1 MKQFMPT
8 IFLGGLLAVCS
19 SCAPR
24 ETLHPTSATPATAG
38 PGTPVGPNGPN
49 GPRYYVPGSTAAPSQ
64 PAYAAGPSTSAG
76 QPGADAFE
84 ERWPSAIVTGS
95 TTITLFEPQVD
106 FWDGSHLVGRQA
118 VAVQSAGEPQPNYGV
133 VTLKAVTL
141 VDKSART
148 VSLENIEISGGDFA
162 SAKQRTPEFVKLL
175 QQNLPGHF
183 PKLALTRLENSFVST
198 PSSAH
203 ASSQLNNTPPDV
215 IVSTKPAMLVLV
227 DGPPVFRP
235 VPGTDLQR
243 VINTHV
249 LLLKGN
255 LDQLYLHIWDGY
267 MTASSL
273 DGPWTVANTPPPGAA
288 TAEQQARDANPPLDL
303 LQGDGQ
309 GAPIPSLTNSPA
321 PVLYA
326 RTAPAELITF
336 QGEPNFVP
344 VQNTHLLYAANTTA
358 NVFKLLSDQ
367 QTYVL
372 LSGRWYHAD
381 SLNGPWHFLPAYQLA
396 ADFKNIPNDSPK
408 ENVKASIPGTQQAN
422 EALVANSIPESTKVP
437 RTTEM
442 QNPQID
448 GAPKLQP
455 INGTPLEYVANSAT
469 PIIKVDNNSWYACQN
484 GAWFASTSVNGPWV
498 VASTVPQVI
507 YTIPANSP
515 LHYLTYVQVYGS
527 TPQDVYAGYTPGYL
541 GTEVQDGVVVYGTGY
556 YYPGWVGGVWYG
568 YPATWGFGWGPC
580 WNPWY
585 NWSFYCG
592 FGWGW
597 GWGWYGCYPP
607 YPCWGPYYHG
617 HYYGHYGHYYGHGG
631 IVVHRTSGL
640 STAHSVYSQN
650 RPTASAMTAGRS
662 APAMNTGRYAQSYN
676 SRTGHIAAGQRA
688 SVQNVYS
695 PTSGAQG
702 RGTTMRPGSATMR
715 PGGATSGASRGAA
728 PNAFTG
734 ARGYSGYS
742 GNSYRGGYM
751 GGSAGYYRGPGA
763 VPGHSGGYAPG
774 MSGGRPGGYG
784 GSGMSGGH
792 PSGGGMSG
800 GHSGGGGGGGHSG
813 GGGGG
818 HPR

>member
-1 MKQFMPT
+1 
-8 IFLGGLLAVCS
+8 
-19 SCAPR
+19 
-24 ETLHPTSATPATAG
+24 
-38 PGTPVGPNGPN
+38 
-49 GPRYYVPGSTAAPSQ
+49 
-64 PAYAAGPSTSAG
+64 
-76 QPGADAFE
+76 
-84 ERWPSAIVTGS
+84 
-95 TTITLFEPQVD
+95 VD

-141 VDKSART
+141 VDKSSRA

-162 SAKQRTPEFVKLL
+162 SAKQRAPEFVALL
-175 QQNLPGHF
+175 QQHVPGHF
-183 PKLALTRLENSFVST
+183 PKLALTRLENSFVSS
-198 PSSAH
+198 PSSTH
-203 ASSQLNNTPPDV
+203 PSSQLNNTPPEV

-243 VINTHV
+243 VINTHA
-249 LLLKGN
+249 LLLKSN
-255 LDQLYLHIWDGY
+255 QDQLYLHIWDGY
-267 MTASSL
+267 VTASSL

-303 LQGDGQ
+303 LQSDGQ
-309 GAPIPSLTNSPA
+309 GAPTPSLTNSTV
-321 PVLYA
+321 PVIYA

-344 VQNTHLLYAANTTA
+344 IQNTHLLYAANTTA
-358 NVFKLLSDQ
+358 NVFKLLTDQ

-372 LSGRWYHAD
+372 ISGRWYHAD
-381 SLNGPWHFLPAYQLA
+381 SLNGPWHYLPAHQLA
-396 ADFKNIPNDSPK
+396 ADFKNIPDDSPK

-455 INGTPLEYVANSAT
+455 IKGTPLQYVANSAT
-469 PIIKVDNNSWYACQN
+469 PIIKVDDNSWYACQN
-484 GAWFASTSVNGPWV
+484 GVWFASTSVNGPWA
-498 VASTVPQVI
+498 VATSVPQVI
-507 YTIPANSP
+507 YTIPPDSP

-568 YPATWGFGWGPC
+568 YPVTWGFGWGPC

-585 NWSFYCG
+585 NWSFYWG

-597 GWGWYGCYPP
+597 GWGWYGCFPP
-607 YPCWGPYYHG
+607 FPWWGPYYHC
-617 HYYGHYGHYYGHGG
+617 HYYGHYGHFYGHGG
-631 IVVHRTSGL
+631 IVVHRTTGI
-640 STAHSVYSQN
+640 STAHSVYTQN
-650 RPTASAMTAGRS
+650 RPTASAMTATRS
-662 APAMNTGRYAQSYN
+662 APAMNTGRYAQAYN

-688 SVQNVYS
+688 SVQNVYN
-695 PTSGAQG
+695 PTGAAQA
-702 RGTTMRPGSATMR
+702 RGTAMRS
-715 PGGATSGASRGAA
+715 GGATGGAWRGAN
-728 PNAFTG
+728 PNGFAG
-734 ARGYSGYS
+734 GRGYSGYS
-742 GNSYRGGYM
+742 GNYYRGGYM
-751 GGSAGYYRGPGA
+751 GGSAGYYRGPGYSSGR
-763 VPGHSGGYAPG
+763 PGGYAPG
-774 MSGGRPGGYG
+774 APGMYGGHGGGYG
-784 GSGMSGGH
+784 GGFSGGH
-792 PSGGGMSG
+792 A
-800 GHSGGGGGGGHSG
+800 GGGGGGGHGG

>member
-1 MKQFMPT
+1 MKHLLSTFL
-8 IFLGGLLAVCS
+8 LGGILAVVGS

-24 ETLHPTSATPATAG
+24 EALHPTSGPTTSSASSTPI
-38 PGTPVGPNGPN
+38 GPNGPN
-49 GPRYYVPGSTAAPSQ
+49 GPRYYIPNSGTSAAPQ
-64 PAYAAGPSTSAG
+64 PGYTPGASAPAG
-76 QPGADAFE
+76 QAPADAFE

-118 VAVQSAGEPQPNYGV
+118 VAVQSSGEPQPNYGV

-162 SAKQRTPEFVKLL
+162 SAKQRAPEFVTLL
-175 QQNLPGHF
+175 QQNVPGHF
-183 PKLALTRLENSFVST
+183 PKLALTRLESSFVSK
-198 PSSAH
+198 PGSVH
-203 ASSQLNNTPPDV
+203 ASSQLNNTPPEV
-215 IVSTKPAMLVLV
+215 IISTKPAMLVLV

-255 LDQLYLHIWDGY
+255 ADQLYLHLWDGY
-267 MTASSL
+267 VTASSL
-273 DGPWTVANTPPPGAA
+273 EGPWTVANTPPAGAA
-288 TAEQQARDANPPLDL
+288 TAEQEARNANPPLDL
-303 LQGDGQ
+303 LQSENQ
-309 GAPIPSLTNSPA
+309 GAQAASLTNSAA
-321 PVLYA
+321 PVIYA
-326 RTAPAELITF
+326 KTAPAELITF

-358 NVFKLLSDQ
+358 NVFKLLTDQ

-372 LSGRWYHAD
+372 ISGRWFHAD
-381 SLNGPWHFLPAYQLA
+381 SFNGPWHYVPAYQLA
-396 ADFKNIPNDSPK
+396 ADFKNIPDDSPK

-437 RTTEM
+437 RNTEM

-448 GAPKLQP
+448 GAPKLEP
-455 INGTPLEYVANSAT
+455 VKGTPLQYVVNSAT
-469 PIIKVDNNSWYACQN
+469 PIIEVDENSWYACQN
-484 GAWFASTSVNGPWV
+484 GVWFASTSVNGPWV
-498 VASTVPQVI
+498 VATTVPQVI
-507 YTIPANSP
+507 YTIPPDSP

-527 TPQDVYAGYTPGYL
+527 TPQYVYAGYTPGYL
-541 GTEVQDGVVVYGTGY
+541 GTEVQDGTVVYGTGY
-556 YYPGWVGGVWYG
+556 YYPGWVGGAWYG

-585 NWSFYCG
+585 NWSFYWG

-597 GWGWYGCYPP
+597 GWGWYGCFPP
-607 YPCWGPYYHG
+607 YPCWGPYYHC
-617 HYYGHYGHYYGHGG
+617 HYYGHYGYYGHGG
-631 IVVHRTSGL
+631 IVVHRTTGI
-640 STAHSVYSQN
+640 STAHSVYTQN
-650 RPTASAMTAGRS
+650 RPTASAMTATRS
-662 APAMNTGRYAQSYN
+662 APAVNNGRYAQAYN
-676 SRTGHIAAGQRA
+676 SRTGNIAAGQRA

-695 PTSGAQG
+695 QT
-702 RGTTMRPGSATMR
+702 RPGSAQSRGAMTR
-715 PGGATSGASRGAA
+715 TGGATAGTWHGAN
-728 PNAFTG
+728 PNAFGG

-742 GNSYRGGYM
+742 GNYYRGGYM
-751 GGSAGYYRGPGA
+751 GGSAGYYRGPG
-763 VPGHSGGYAPG
+763 S
-774 MSGGRPGGYG
+774 SGGRPGGYAP
-784 GSGMSGGH
+784 GMYGGGH
-792 PSGGGMSG
+792 GGGYGGGFSG
-800 GHSGGGGGGGHSG
+800 GHSGGGGGGHGGGGGGGHGGGGG